1 MSQKYVSRFMKGAA
15 PSAPRTSEP
24 APAAPKEPARN
35 RWGSPSELVN
45 TSLPAKQAPKLAP
58 VTLAAATVSLAPM
71 CMKPQKAVANTSS
84 MEDFPSLGGKP
95 IAKPVVATKN
105 NFAALSRE
113 WAAKA
118 KEDEA
123 KAKEEAAAEARLKQF
138 RANELEKEAKEA
150 FIARRIN
157 GSMTHI
163 KSNKKIDE
171 EDLKYMEDEKPFE
184 EEPYSSDEPVD
195 EVYED
200 EEEDEYGCDGVWDPR
215 KHRDEL
221 Y

>member
-1 MSQKYVSRFMKGAA
+1 MSKYVPRFASKSADVQKEAVAEQPSQETRRWGAA
-15 PSAPRTSEP
+15 LKPV
-24 APAAPKEPARN
+24 
-35 RWGSPSELVN
+35 VN
-45 TSLPAKQAPKLAP
+45 TSLPAKLAPKLEP
-58 VTLAAATVSLAPM
+58 VTLAAATAGALEPM
-71 CMKPQKAVANTSS
+71 CIKQKKTANMTS

-95 IAKPVVATKN
+95 VAKIAVAAKTS
-105 NFAALSRE
+105 FASLSRD

-138 RANELEKEAKEA
+138 RASELEKEAAEA
-150 FIARRIN
+150 FAIRRI
-157 GSMTHI
+157 GASMTHI
-163 KSNKKIDE
+163 QSRKKVDE
-171 EDLKYMEDEKPFE
+171 EDLKYIEDEAQVAE
-184 EEPYSSDEPVD
+184 ETYSSDEPVE

-200 EEEDEYGCDGVWDPR
+200 EEDGEYDCDGVWDPR